1 MNKIGIFLAVIV
13 FLITGCAT
21 PAYKEIF
28 KNDINYNSREFS
40 VSADILYDAT
50 VRAVCSKNFI
60 LDKEDKGNGFILAK
74 RSLQRG
80 KRTVI
85 LVLQGKIM
93 ANPQDKA
100 TLYLNALQTTE
111 RFFVADR
118 TRFFLF
124 IIPLPGGGGKEGS
137 TIKEGESIIQDKRF
151 YQNFFLAI
159 EKEIKNLAS
168 TPAPV
173 R

>member
-1 MNKIGIFLAVIV
+1 MNKRGIFLAVIV
-13 FLITGCAT
+13 FLIAGCAT

-40 VSADILYDAT
+40 ASKDILYDAT
-50 VRAVCSKNFI
+50 IRAVCSKNFI
-60 LDKEDKGNGFILAK
+60 LDKEDKENGFILAK

-85 LVLQGKIM
+85 LVLQAKIM

-137 TIKEGESIIQDKRF
+137 AVKEGESIIQDKGF

-159 EKEIKNLAS
+159 EKEIKNL
-168 TPAPV
+168 TYPPLLP
-173 R
+173 